1 MDKMVLCGVGVS
13 AQELVVA
20 CSGKKDQAVLR
31 RFTNS
36 AGGHRALLRT
46 LTRGGK
52 RVRVV
57 MEATGLYGLD
67 VALLLSAHPGVQLM
81 VANPRA
87 VRDFAKAMMQRSK
100 SDPLNARMLREFAA
114 CMPFQPWARPNAN
127 TLALWAIARRLQT
140 LSKLRAAEKNRLHAA
155 SVSQAVPA
163 PLRRSIQ
170 RMLRSFQ
177 RESEQLRAEA
187 QRYIAADDQL
197 QRKYQLLCSATGF
210 AENSAIQML
219 GELAMLPADRDVRQ
233 WVAFA
238 GLDPREHS
246 SGTSVHKRP
255 RISKMGNRHLRHV
268 LFMPALVAS
277 RREPHLHG
285 FYEHLLAKGKTKR
298 LALMAVARKLLH
310 AIYGMFRSGKPS
322 DGTRV
327 YQLSSSLPTP
337 LAQRTT

>member
-1 MDKMVLCGVGVS
+1 MEVS

-20 CSGKKDQAVLR
+20 CSGKKDQVVLR
-31 RFTNS
+31 RFANT

-87 VRDFAKAMMQRSK
+87 VRDFAKAMIQRSK
-100 SDPLNARMLREFAA
+100 SDPLDARLLREFAA
-114 CMPFQPWARPNAN
+114 RMPFQPWARPNVN

-155 SVSQAVPA
+155 SVSQAVPT

-177 RESEQLRAEA
+177 RESQQLRAEA

-210 AENSAIQML
+210 AEN
-219 GELAMLPADRDVRQ
+219 R
-233 WVAFA
+233 
-238 GLDPREHS
+238 
-246 SGTSVHKRP
+246 TSVHKRP

-268 LFMPALVAS
+268 LFMPALGPAGANPICMGS
-277 RREPHLHG
+277 MNTCSPK
-285 FYEHLLAKGKTKR
+285 AKPNAWR
-298 LALMAVARKLLH
+298 
-310 AIYGMFRSGKPS
+310 
-322 DGTRV
+322 
-327 YQLSSSLPTP
+327 
-337 LAQRTT
+337 

>member
-1 MDKMVLCGVGVS
+1 MDKLVLCGVEVS

-20 CSGKKDQAVLR
+20 CSVKKDQVVLR
-31 RFTNS
+31 RFANT

-87 VRDFAKAMMQRSK
+87 VRDFAKAMIQRSK
-100 SDPLNARMLREFAA
+100 SGPLDARMLRS
-114 CMPFQPWARPNAN
+114 
-127 TLALWAIARRLQT
+127 L
-140 LSKLRAAEKNRLHAA
+140 
-155 SVSQAVPA
+155 
-163 PLRRSIQ
+163 
-170 RMLRSFQ
+170 Q

-268 LFMPALVAS
+268 LFMPALVA
-277 RREPHLHG
+277 
-285 FYEHLLAKGKTKR
+285 
-298 LALMAVARKLLH
+298 VARKLLH
-310 AIYGMFRSGKPS
+310 AIYGMFRSGKPY
-322 DGTRV
+322 DGARV
-327 YQLSSSLPTP
+327 YQLPSSLPTP
-337 LAQRTT
+337 LAQHAT